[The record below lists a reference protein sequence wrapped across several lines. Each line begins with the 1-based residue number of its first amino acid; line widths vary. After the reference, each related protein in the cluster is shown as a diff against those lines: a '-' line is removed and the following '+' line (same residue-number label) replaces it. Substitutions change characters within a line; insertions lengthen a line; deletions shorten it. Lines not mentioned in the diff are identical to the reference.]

1 MMSFGLLSRKR
12 VSVTSTRWIE
22 SNVLAG
28 VRFSVREPSLAQR
41 IELTRRLHELTMRN
55 DFLRDGNELQ
65 QLELTLAELL
75 VQKALIEWG
84 LVAIEGLTIDGK
96 QANPGLLVEAGPE
109 ELVAEIAAAI
119 KHECGLNEEE
129 RKN

>member
-22 SNVLAG
+22 SNTLAG
-28 VRFSVREPSLAQR
+28 VKFSVREPSLAQR
-41 IELTRRLHELTMRN
+41 IELTRRLHELTLRN
-55 DFLRDGNELQ
+55 DFLRDGSELQ

-75 VQKALIEWG
+75 VQKVLIEWG
-84 LVAIEGLTIDGK
+84 LVAIEGLTIDGR
-96 QANPGLLVEAGPE
+96 QANPALLIEAGPE

-119 KHECGLNEEE
+119 KRECGLDEEE